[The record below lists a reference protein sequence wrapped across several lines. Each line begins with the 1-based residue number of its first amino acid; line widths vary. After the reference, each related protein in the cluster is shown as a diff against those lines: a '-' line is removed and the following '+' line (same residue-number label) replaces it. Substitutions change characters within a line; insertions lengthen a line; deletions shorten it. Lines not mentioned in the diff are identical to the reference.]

1 MRLLLDESVTHK
13 LKPILARSHEVLA
26 VQDLHWHGR
35 PDGSILALARGQFDA
50 MITTDQK
57 IPYQQRITDAD
68 VPIVILAGR
77 SNDIADLEPLVPQ
90 ALAVLPTLKRG
101 DVVRIEA
108 NPM

>member
-13 LKPILARSHEVLA
+13 LIPVLAREHEVVA
-26 VQDLHWHGR
+26 VQKLNWDGR

-57 IPYQQRITDAD
+57 IPYQQRITEAD

-77 SNDIADLEPLVPQ
+77 SNDIADLEPLIPL
-90 ALAVLPTLKRG
+90 ALAVLPTLKQG
-101 DVVRIEA
+101 DVIRIA
-108 NPM
+108 ADPL